1 MAAGDIV
8 VVSQTLSSRIPCVK
22 YSLFSISDSLE
33 EAWSLIGVVR
43 CRKHLPCPGNSSDR
57 GVLSERFKVGQKS
70 WHVLGSFIP
79 FGPFDLLS
87 FPPNIRRIVKSLTP
101 FSLDF
106 QAPCHSSTFWKQ
118 QRALKNVHS
127 NGLLHFN
134 FWPLLL
140 PQTSSRLAGQVTTV
154 SATSKLWRG
163 TESLLVGS
171 FSPARKGVVCLV
183 ISQTLSRIAS

>member
-1 MAAGDIV
+1 VIFGTKCPSIISIWSHEAPESIILEHSAPRFAKSAERIEGAMMAAGDIV

-22 YSLFSISDSLE
+22 YSLCSISDSLE

-106 QAPCHSSTFWKQ
+106 
-118 QRALKNVHS
+118 
-127 NGLLHFN
+127 
-134 FWPLLL
+134 
-140 PQTSSRLAGQVTTV
+140 
-154 SATSKLWRG
+154 
-163 TESLLVGS
+163 
-171 FSPARKGVVCLV
+171 
-183 ISQTLSRIAS
+183 